1 VYSPPDPNPLFN
13 QSDLVVTVETDSG
26 IMGIGEGG
34 SRDMLEQCAGRLIG
48 QDPNVVIDSSRLNLN
63 NYSTMVELENDFEHS
78 RRLLGERLREPAP
91 GRIQLLTG
99 PRQVGKTTLLLE
111 LAREFGELAIYI
123 AGDEPDAALP
133 GFWERCWTEAE
144 ARAQRGT
151 AALLLDEIHHLPD
164 WAARLKGQ
172 WDRLRRRHLP
182 LHVVATGSSTLR
194 VATGSR
200 ESLAGRFERMTLSHW
215 PAAALASTFHL
226 SAQDAALSVVQFGSY
241 PGAMEFNSDLAR
253 WRAYVRE
260 AIIEPAIGRDVLA
273 LGAVRRPA
281 LLRQV
286 FAITTVSPAQIVSLQ
301 KLQGQ
306 LQDKGALETVAHY
319 LTMLQE
325 GYLVASLEKFGS
337 RVHRR
342 RSAPPK
348 LVTLNNA
355 VLSAMHPDGPPDP
368 AKDPAR
374 FGAWVENAC
383 LAFAVNQGQR
393 VTYWREEPL
402 EIDAVFEGSWGN
414 WAVEVKTGSFDV
426 HALKGLLEFCR
437 RNPKFIPLVITGPR
451 SENVPRRHGIRGLSW
466 EEFLV
471 SGTPR

>member
-1 VYSPPDPNPLFN
+1 
-13 QSDLVVTVETDSG
+13 
-26 IMGIGEGG
+26 
-34 SRDMLEQCAGRLIG
+34 
-48 QDPNVVIDSSRLNLN
+48 
-63 NYSTMVELENDFEHS
+63 MVELENAVDHC
-78 RRLLGERLREPAP
+78 RRLLKQRLQEPAP
-91 GRIQLLTG
+91 ARIQLLTG

-111 LAREFGELAIYI
+111 LARDFGDAAVYM

-144 ARAQRGT
+144 ARAQRST
-151 AALLLDEIHHLPD
+151 AVLLLDEIHQLPD
-164 WAARLKGQ
+164 WSARLKGQ
-172 WDRLRRRHLP
+172 WDRLLRRRLP
-182 LHVVATGSSTLR
+182 LHVVATGSSALR

-215 PAAALASTFHL
+215 PAAALATTFHL
-226 SAQDAALSVVQFGSY
+226 SEQEAALNLVQFGSY
-241 PGAMEFNSDLAR
+241 PGAMEFKSDLAR

-273 LGAVRRPA
+273 FGAVRRPA

-286 FAITTVSPAQIVSLQ
+286 FAIATASPAQIVSLQ

-325 GYLVASLEKFGS
+325 AYLVAPLEKFAT
-337 RVHRR
+337 RAHRR

-355 VLSAMHPDGPPDP
+355 LLSAMHPDGPPDP
-368 AKDPAR
+368 AKEPAR

-383 LAFAVNQGQR
+383 LALAVNQGQR

-414 WAVEVKTGSFDV
+414 WAVEVKTGNFDT
-426 HALKGLLEFCR
+426 HALKALLEFCR
-437 RNPKFIPLVITGPR
+437 RNSKFTPLVISAPGGE
-451 SENVPRRHGIRGLSW
+451 SVPRRHGIRSTSW
-466 EEFLV
+466 EEFLM
-471 SGTPR
+471 SGPPG